1 MKNSFPV
8 MPNPPSS
15 PSCPAHFPSF
25 AGPDRQI
32 SFQTA
37 SNGQKSVPLLSKSAL
52 FASYGTFWKPLLA
65 LGTGGN
71 IKFRPLTDQIGAGKS
86 QIPSIIR
93 AASA

>member
-1 MKNSFPV
+1 